1 MDALSIIP
9 TIAFGFDAGCECR
22 IKILS
27 LVNPIHYRIF
37 LGTPVRF
44 HKSGFILVLK
54 EYPAEE
60 GVKLKYI
67 RSCLICQ

>member
-1 MDALSIIP
+1 MDAPAIIS
-9 TIAFGFDAGCECR
+9 TTAFGFDAGCESR

-54 EYPAEE
+54 EYPTEE

-67 RSCLICQ
+67 RSCQIYQ